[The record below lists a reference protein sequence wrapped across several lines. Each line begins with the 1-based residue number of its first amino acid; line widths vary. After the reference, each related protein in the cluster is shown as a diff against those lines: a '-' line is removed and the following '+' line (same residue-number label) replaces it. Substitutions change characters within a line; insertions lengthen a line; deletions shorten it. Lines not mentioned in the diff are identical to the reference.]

1 MADELTELI
10 NSSQQMCN
18 NIDNSLNTLNHILKM
33 YNELD
38 KLNEFHKNALENIK
52 KTGKS
57 NFGELITLNKKLNG

>member
-1 MADELTELI
+1 MSDELTELI
-10 NSSQQMCN
+10 NSSQQICD

-38 KLNEFHKNALENIK
+38 KLNEFHQNALENIK

-57 NFGELITLNKKLNG
+57 NFGEQIIHSIKN